1 MKTGYTEAAW
11 RLFDPALAPRSP
23 SRHPREV
30 TWADAELAGTPFVS
44 RPLPL
49 PLVRARGSH

>member
-11 RLFDPALAPRSP
+11 RLFDPALVPRM
-23 SRHPREV
+23 RRPREV

-44 RPLPL
+44 RPLPF
-49 PLVRARGSH
+49 PIVRARGSH